1 MTAPELRP
9 GTWDADAWRAVYEGN
24 EYGLPASLAGWVV
37 LDIGAHVG
45 AFTLACLERGALY
58 VFAYEAC
65 RANAE
70 VLVRN
75 TAGRPCV
82 AVHAA
87 VWPEAGELAY
97 HPHADAAHTGG
108 GGVALPGASSAACWG
123 PAAEVVP
130 AVAYDKLVRSIRQL
144 YGRAPLLVKWDGEGA
159 EWACL
164 PGSQTLALGTR
175 YVGEYHLQHPGGGG
189 AERTD
194 ALAEAFAGAGLRF
207 ACGPPGPD
215 GAGHFEA
222 EVVR

>member
-1 MTAPELRP
+1 M
-9 GTWDADAWRAVYEGN
+9 
-24 EYGLPASLAGWVV
+24 
-37 LDIGAHVG
+37 
-45 AFTLACLERGALY
+45 
-58 VFAYEAC
+58 
-65 RANAE
+65 
-70 VLVRN
+70 
-75 TAGRPCV
+75 
-82 AVHAA
+82 
-87 VWPEAGELAY
+87 
-97 HPHADAAHTGG
+97 
-108 GGVALPGASSAACWG
+108 
-123 PAAEVVP
+123 
-130 AVAYDKLVRSIRQL
+130 AYDKLVRSIRQL